1 MLFSREDNSLHI
13 EDMTPHHIVSCATI
27 TGSPFQ
33 YILGVYFEDQR
44 APTPKDN
51 PEPSYGRVFCPS
63 DIQHTVRISPL
74 RSHLIFFLIIQFVC
88 EIIMGEGHHFIHH
101 FYYRSYLGGTFVHS
115 RHISKNGNDEALHI
129 ILVELYSNILF
140 FLCFNPLVTPSTLFT
155 ILVVIRRSCYAHSWN
170 CNDLKYLPC
179 NYYTHSP
186 LN

>member
-1 MLFSREDNSLHI
+1 MLFSGEDNSLHI

-63 DIQHTVRISPL
+63 DIRHTVRISPL

-88 EIIMGEGHHFIHH
+88 EIIMGK
-101 FYYRSYLGGTFVHS
+101 GT
-115 RHISKNGNDEALHI
+115 
-129 ILVELYSNILF
+129 ILF
-140 FLCFNPLVTPSTLFT
+140 IIFIIYIYKPSASRLLLLIPGDPKHSMQDKNLLICFLNESSRSNSLELFGGY
-155 ILVVIRRSCYAHSWN
+155 VCSQQAHLQEW
-170 CNDLKYLPC
+170 
-179 NYYTHSP
+179 
-186 LN
+186 